1 MCVVFHELSFVI
13 LLTDLDRLLALSKTF
28 VLYIYFKYVYMY
40 YREKILFREQE
51 GKKGDAMYTM
61 SYNLGKKI
69 HFLLEKKIS
78 KKKSY

>member
-1 MCVVFHELSFVI
+1 
-13 LLTDLDRLLALSKTF
+13 
-28 VLYIYFKYVYMY
+28 MY
-40 YREKILFREQE
+40 SVYREKILFREQE